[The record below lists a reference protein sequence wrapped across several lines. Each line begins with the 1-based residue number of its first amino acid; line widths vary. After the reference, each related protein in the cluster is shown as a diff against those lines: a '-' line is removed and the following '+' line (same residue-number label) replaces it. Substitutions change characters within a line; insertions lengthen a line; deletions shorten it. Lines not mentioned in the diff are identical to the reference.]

1 MTYQIRGSQ
10 IPPQTLHMHTD
21 TSFISVPVD
30 KNISGGYHYLSAQSK
45 NRTPP
50 LTDPLHS
57 MYQYT
62 WNLPQ
67 LRMSW
72 KVLWNQN
79 WDNYLLTVN

>member
-50 LTDPLHS
+50 PHRSPTLNVPIHVESTTTKNVMESAMEPELG
-57 MYQYT
+57 
-62 WNLPQ
+62 
-67 LRMSW
+67 
-72 KVLWNQN
+72 
-79 WDNYLLTVN
+79 